1 MEKVETM
8 DGAYENFVTGM
19 GTMGAD
25 KDEHTHVRI
34 GITRPRYSELS
45 SQYAKDGIVRRI
57 AQMPSVKALK
67 TPITINDDPEGETF
81 KSLSKL
87 GLFDAVRKAGTWS
100 RLHGG
105 AIVVTIYDNDG
116 DDLSVPPRKS
126 AKVSGYR
133 VYSVSELQ
141 LVESSLVSDVSSDY
155 YGKVEKWPVKLRNGR
170 IIEIHDS
177 RVTMFKGVQIP
188 QETDT
193 DIDTYLFG
201 ISEVEA
207 ANNGILKLAP
217 TFGGI
222 SNMLQENGIG
232 VFSLAN
238 FSSMLASQGGYDK
251 ARNRMSLIKLGMSTM
266 RAVVQDKDDHF
277 EMKSHSMADVPEAVK
292 MLMAYV
298 SSLTGM
304 PVSIL
309 FGNMVSGL
317 SSTNDGDI
325 RQMNDL
331 VEQWREDCLYVPMCK
346 ILSEYRN
353 RNEGKAGD
361 HDFQFGSVTQMTE
374 KEKAD
379 LRNANVDAAQKLYN
393 MGCFSAK
400 EIRENIL
407 VNGGQFDLTVKSAA
421 LPKNENSNPEA

>member
-57 AQMPSVKALK
+57 AQMPAVKALK

-81 KSLSKL
+81 RNLSKI

-277 EMKSHSMADVPEAVK
+277 EMKSHSMADVPESVK

-346 ILSEYRN
+346 MLSEYRN

>member
-57 AQMPSVKALK
+57 AQMPAVKALK

-87 GLFDAVRKAGTWS
+87 GMFDAVRKAGTWS

-277 EMKSHSMADVPEAVK
+277 EMKSHSMADVPESVK

-346 ILSEYRN
+346 MLSEYRN

-407 VNGGQFDLTVKSAA
+407 VNGGQFDLTVKSSA
-421 LPKNENSNPEA
+421 LPKNENSNPEE